1 METWKIYK
9 HTNKTNGKCYIGQTC
24 RKNPNERWNNG
35 KSYNGTIFAKAI
47 EKYGWDNFDH
57 EIIED
62 NILTQEEANEREQ
75 YWIEYYGSYGE
86 NGYNMTRGGDD
97 RSDKGLEVYQ
107 IDPETLKVIKEYKSA
122 LFASR
127 ENNNATIAFCC
138 NREEKYKHYVKAAGF
153 YWCYKKDWSENWQPK
168 IGFEHRV
175 CQIDKD
181 GNLVKIWESA
191 SKAADALNYNAS
203 NGIIRVC
210 KRKRISFGGF
220 YWCYYNELENWEPLQ
235 PKPTN
240 IQGVLC
246 VETGVSFISV
256 AEAERITGVNYK
268 NIISVCAGRSITAG
282 GYHWKYVL
290 RKNQRCIVNIETG
303 EKFLSVTDAAKATN
317 IPRREIQD
325 VLSNR
330 RKSARGTKWEYLEAR
345 VLNGFN
351 KHHKIVCVETK
362 EIFETYE
369 DAGKKYNIN
378 PYSISKCCKGK
389 SKTTGGYHWKYINK
403 DED

>member
-9 HTNKTNGKCYIGQTC
+9 HQNKINGKCYIGQTC
-24 RKNPNERWNNG
+24 RKNVSERWNNG
-35 KSYNGTIFAKAI
+35 KGYNGTIFAKAI

-175 CQIDKD
+175 CQIDKN
-181 GNLVKIWESA
+181 GNLVKIWESM
-191 SKAADALNYNAS
+191 SKAAS
-203 NGIIRVC
+203 SIHRGISTLRRAIKCRYKC
-210 KRKRISFGGF
+210 ANF
-220 YWCYYNELENWEPLQ
+220 YWCNKDELNNFEIPDSRYHTR
-235 PKPTN
+235 KV
-240 IQGVLC
+240 IC
-246 VETGVSFISV
+246 VETGKVYNSIK
-256 AEAERITGVNYK
+256 EAEQEAHVHIRDCLTGRVN
-268 NIISVCAGRSITAG
+268 RAG
-282 GYHWKYVL
+282 GCHWKYV
-290 RKNQRCIVNIETG
+290 G
-303 EKFLSVTDAAKATN
+303 EENDA
-317 IPRREIQD
+317 D
-325 VLSNR
+325 L
-330 RKSARGTKWEYLEAR
+330 
-345 VLNGFN
+345 
-351 KHHKIVCVETK
+351 
-362 EIFETYE
+362 
-369 DAGKKYNIN
+369 
-378 PYSISKCCKGK
+378 
-389 SKTTGGYHWKYINK
+389 
-403 DED
+403 